1 MVDDSTDQ
9 PPATQ
14 PPATIPA
21 KPDTGTSSTGAKG
34 SPPGSLKKAPVTK
47 DDGTSST
54 GARQLSTKSEQRVV
68 RPDKTRGRE

>member
-1 MVDDSTDQ
+1 MVDDSIDQ
-9 PPATQ
+9 PPAIQ
-14 PPATIPA
+14 PPAAVPS

-34 SPPGSLKKAPVTK
+34 SPPSSLKKVPVTK

-68 RPDKTRGRE
+68 RPNKTRERE